1 MYTYILF
8 YYILYIN
15 YIYNIYIYFL
25 SSDQG
30 KFQFLAAVLFFFLMK
45 LLEKK
50 ITSHLLSLF
59 LPVYKCKHT
68 FMIKYDYNFHM
79 CFTSNSVSMCCSK
92 VWFAKTLIRQGL
104 EYLQGV
110 IIPWILYFAKN
121 TTFGISPN
129 VSNTKRAYGY

>member
-15 YIYNIYIYFL
+15 YIYNIYIYIFSFL
-25 SSDQG
+25 RSRKIPVFG
-30 KFQFLAAVLFFFLMK
+30 CCTFFFLMK

-68 FMIKYDYNFHM
+68 FMIKYDYDFHM

-92 VWFAKTLIRQGL
+92 VWFAKTFIRQGL

-110 IIPWILYFAKN
+110 IIP
-121 TTFGISPN
+121 
-129 VSNTKRAYGY
+129 

>member
-59 LPVYKCKHT
+59 LPVYK
-68 FMIKYDYNFHM
+68 
-79 CFTSNSVSMCCSK
+79 
-92 VWFAKTLIRQGL
+92 
-104 EYLQGV
+104 
-110 IIPWILYFAKN
+110 
-121 TTFGISPN
+121 
-129 VSNTKRAYGY
+129 